1 MTEMLRAAA
10 RKPRTA
16 IMVER
21 RSVQWTAVGAV
32 TEGVRNRTGPAL
44 LTERCFERCTM
55 TNRDIGALHL

>member
-32 TEGVRNRTGPAL
+32 TEGCATAPTRAL
-44 LTERCFERCTM
+44 LTERCVERCTM